1 MPKTQLPD
9 EIRKDVDENSRLNQ
23 MFVRYHSAGQKW
35 RGRAKEYE
43 ELIFNDVEGTGTQF
57 TQEDLD
63 KLENSYGIP
72 LSVNI
77 ALAIKEQFQAFLTGV
92 APVIDVI
99 PVGAQADKF
108 FAYVWRELIVGNLR
122 MNNFPLQQ
130 EKAIGDLTTAG
141 HGILHI
147 CPNRFFKYNEFN
159 TVIKRL
165 RYEHVYLDPNSTD
178 KLFQDCEAQ
187 IIALPITKT
196 RAKKEYGLT
205 DDEMKFAS
213 MIIPTDSTKGAFNPS
228 QALGSD
234 PAFEEAK
241 IWIFEFFE
249 KIKSTVYILNN
260 GIRTCET
267 QPMPYVGED
276 GKLVQTY
283 MDSYDGVFIQRI
295 VKVGNLIID
304 KETMPITFYPNFPYV
319 AGHNDTPYTYPIMHF
334 IVDLV
339 HALNKI
345 MAITIENAQKGS
357 NFGMTAAEGTI
368 IDEER
373 FQRDRSTPGA
383 TTYYIPDPS
392 LPDGGRPQV
401 IQPAQ
406 LSNAWFSLFKE
417 IISLI
422 EYITGIFDLMQGNAQ
437 NAPQTLGATSNITNF
452 GTQRVKMQ
460 ARGLDHTNQELLNCM
475 IEFMQAYAPPGNLMR
490 YLSDSEALMEIKTNV
505 AGTIQQ
511 QGEQAGFVEQ
521 QGGQQMATIIENMTT
536 ENVKAIL
543 GDSKIGEYRVA
554 YRSSNNLPTTRQ
566 MALQV
571 LQTAMS
577 RTSNDAMGMAIMRM
591 ALQLMDY
598 PEVDKLLREADMV
611 QQLQQQVEQLAEE
624 NGMLK
629 KMAQSAQQDVQGAE
643 KKAELADMDAKLA
656 KLQSDVKVGLAQ
668 MKEQIKTQATSPPS
682 KTKKPIET
690 YV

>member
-1 MPKTQLPD
+1 MLTQQD
-9 EIRKDVDENSRLNQ
+9 DKIRKDIKENTRLNR
-23 MFVRYHSAGQKW
+23 MFVFYHSKGQKW
-35 RGRAKEYE
+35 RRRAKEYE
-43 ELIFNDVEGTGTQF
+43 QLVFNDIEGTGTQF
-57 TQEDLD
+57 TQKQLD
-63 KLENSYGIP
+63 KMEDTYGIP

-77 ALAIKEQFQAFLTGV
+77 AVAIKEQFQAFLTGV

-99 PVGAQADKF
+99 PIGAQADKF
-108 FAYVWRELIVGNLR
+108 FAYVWREIITGSLR
-122 MNNFPLQQ
+122 MNNFSLQQ

-187 IIALPITKT
+187 IIALPISKT
-196 RAKKEYGLT
+196 RAKKEYKLT
-205 DDEMKFAS
+205 DEELKYAEAVMTGDTGE
-213 MIIPTDSTKGAFNPS
+213 GAFDPS
-228 QALGSD
+228 SALGDDISFQE
-234 PAFEEAK
+234 PK

-249 KIKSTVYILNN
+249 KVRGMVYILNN
-260 GIRTCET
+260 GVRTCEE
-267 QPMPYVGED
+267 QPQDYVNEE
-276 GKLVQTY
+276 GKYISTY
-283 MDSYDGVFIQRI
+283 IDSYDGVFVQRV

-304 KETMPITFYPNFPYV
+304 KELMPITFYPNFPYV
-319 AGHNDTPYTYPIMHF
+319 AGHCDTPYTYPVMHY
-334 IVDLV
+334 IVDLI

-357 NFGMTAAEGTI
+357 NFGMTAAEGSI
-368 IDEER
+368 VDEER

-383 TTYYIPDPS
+383 TTYYVPDAS
-392 LPDGGRPQV
+392 VPDGGRPQIV
-401 IQPAQ
+401 QPAQ
-406 LSNAWFSLFKE
+406 LSNAWFTLFKE

-422 EYITGIFDLMQGNAQ
+422 EYITGIFDLMQGNAA
-437 NAPQTLGATSNITNF
+437 NAPQTMGATNNITNF
-452 GTQRVKMQ
+452 GTQRVKMT
-460 ARGLDHTNQELLNCM
+460 ARGLDQTNQELLNCM
-475 IEFMQAYAPPGNLMR
+475 IEYIQAYAPPGNLMR
-490 YLSDSEALMEIKTNV
+490 YLADSEALMEIRTNV
-505 AGTIQQ
+505 AGIIQQ
-511 QGEQAGFVEQ
+511 QSEQPGFEEK

-543 GDSKIGEYRVA
+543 GDIKIGEYKVA

-571 LQTAMS
+571 IQTVMS
-577 RTSNDAMGMAIMRM
+577 RMSNDAMSMAVMKM

-624 NGMLK
+624 NGLLRK
-629 KMAQSAQQDVQGAE
+629 ATKSAQEDVGDAKEGEKMA
-643 KKAELADMDAKLA
+643 KMDADLSKLRSEVTSAIKEMKA
-656 KLQSDVKVGLAQ
+656 KATASTTPSTETKRKPVK
-668 MKEQIKTQATSPPS
+668 
-682 KTKKPIET
+682 T